1 MGALLLTLLACNPY
15 EGTWMIFA
23 EVSKSPD
30 EAQLGQDL
38 ATTLELHALSDG
50 SYTGDFVSLLLSGSI
65 ENDELSLSTTD
76 GYTYSGPSCDERRSS
91 RTVSFTGDF
100 DGAGGLSGKLKLVD
114 VVETTACGG
123 DDSNSQTYENTITG
137 AKLSANDS
145 SHAAGSP
152 SWGY

>member
-15 EGTWMIFA
+15 EGTWVIFG

-30 EAQLGQDL
+30 DSQLGQDIS
-38 ATTLELHALSDG
+38 TTLELHALSDG
-50 SYTGDFVSLLLSGSI
+50 SYTGDFASILLAGSI
-65 ENDELSLSTTD
+65 ENNELSLSTTE
-76 GYTYSGPSCDERRSS
+76 GYTYSGPGCDERRYS

-114 VVETTACGG
+114 AAETTACGG
-123 DDSNSQTYENTITG
+123 DDNDSQTYEYSITG
-137 AKLSANDS
+137 AKLSANDA
-145 SHAAGSP
+145 SHAAGNP